1 MEYVFLFV
9 RYYNICV
16 FCVCFILHFTFI
28 CVCVCCGFVL
38 HASHLHLRLRSLNMV
53 SVMIPNY
60 FILVY
65 IHVHEINHF
74 GKFGA
79 DFVIH

>member
-1 MEYVFLFV
+1 MFSCLFD
-9 RYYNICV
+9 NIIS
-16 FCVCFILHFTFI
+16 VCFVCVLFCILLLSV

-38 HASHLHLRLRSLNMV
+38 HASHLHLRSLNMV

-60 FILVY
+60 FILVF

-79 DFVIH
+79 YFVIH